1 MNDVLTTI
9 KKYHQDNKY
18 SSHDDTYF
26 GVEPVSYVRCNEFSI
41 PMYRNEAV
49 RSQLARILVNKYSM
63 MTQLLH
69 INAGDIDYEIHIMN
83 HDPIRITTITKNG
96 VSR

>member
-1 MNDVLTTI
+1 MMNDVLTTI

-49 RSQLARILVNKYSM
+49 RS
-63 MTQLLH
+63 
-69 INAGDIDYEIHIMN
+69 
-83 HDPIRITTITKNG
+83 
-96 VSR
+96 